1 MKIGLKIGLGYFE
14 VVNVE
19 VAGSRQ
25 NTPLF
30 FMRYMKKKMI
40 SLTNRW
46 KVAEMVGV
54 EVEYQLF
61 TWSLGFEKMYTRRLR
76 RALYQLENQLT
87 DEPLG
92 TFPTL
97 YRWETKK
104 KDDVACSTVDN
115 LVTCGRCRNQPSEQN
130 RFKPQG
136 VIVTQ
141 KQTRSADEG
150 MSNFYTCLDCG
161 NKWRG

>member
-1 MKIGLKIGLGYFE
+1 MTE
-14 VVNVE
+14 V
-19 VAGSRQ
+19 GKLH
-25 NTPLF
+25 PF
-30 FMRYMKKKMI
+30 FLMLYMKKKMI
-40 SLTNRW
+40 ALTHRW
-46 KVAEMVGV
+46 KAVEMVGV
-54 EVEYQLF
+54 EAEYQIF

-104 KDDVACSTVDN
+104 KEEVASSTVDN

-130 RFKPQG
+130 RFNPQG